1 MIRIVI
7 TGGPSTGKT
16 SIINAFS
23 NLHYNTFPEVARV
36 VIQNQLKI
44 NSNKVP
50 WNDVSGFSKLVL
62 KKQIID
68 FNDAKR
74 GFNIY
79 DRGIPDLIGYINHG
93 NQYLFKDLKL
103 NAEKLKYKF
112 IFLLSPWEDIYET
125 DNERRETYDDAVK
138 IYESIKKAYTSLNY
152 KLIEVP
158 KDTLP
163 NRVLFILNK
172 ING

>member
-23 NLHYNTFPEVARV
+23 KLHHNTFPEVARV

-93 NQYLFKDLKL
+93 NQYLFKDLRL
-103 NAEKLKYKF
+103 NAKKLKYKF
-112 IFLLSPWEDIYET
+112 IFILPPWEDIYET
-125 DNERRETYDDAVK
+125 DNERRESYEDAIK